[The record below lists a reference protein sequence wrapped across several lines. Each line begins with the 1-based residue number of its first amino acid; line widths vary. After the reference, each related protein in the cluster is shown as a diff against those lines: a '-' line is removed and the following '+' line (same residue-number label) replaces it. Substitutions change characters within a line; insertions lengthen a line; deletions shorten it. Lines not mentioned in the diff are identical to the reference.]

1 MEAGGQRLAP
11 VKMVAVAVTLEK
23 ERRGREERNREEEQ
37 THASFHFP

>member
-1 MEAGGQRLAP
+1 MEAGGQRPAP
-11 VKMVAVAVTLEK
+11 VKMVAVTLEK